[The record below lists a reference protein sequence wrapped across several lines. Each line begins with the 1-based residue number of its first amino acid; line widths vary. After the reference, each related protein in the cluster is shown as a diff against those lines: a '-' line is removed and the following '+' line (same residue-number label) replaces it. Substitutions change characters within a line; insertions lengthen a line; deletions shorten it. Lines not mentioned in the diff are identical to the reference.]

1 MREHET
7 QFTEDDVYALM
18 MDALD
23 GALSEYG
30 YRQLEVGLQL
40 HPALREEWLAWQAV
54 DSLLWQTPMMIP
66 APSVNF
72 TARTLARLP
81 NLRFRR
87 WLTGAVYSVLLMS
100 GILPVIIVA
109 LLSIGWGNVYRLAA
123 VVLDAVGQ
131 LLISLGN
138 QAGQQPAIIGTI
150 LVMIGSITLWS
161 GVYRQLV
168 TEPQTA

>member
-23 GALSEYG
+23 GALSDYG

-40 HPALREEWLAWQAV
+40 HPALQEEWQALRAV
-54 DSLLWQTPMMIP
+54 DSLLQQTPMMIP

-72 TARTLARLP
+72 TTRTLARLP

-87 WLTGAVYSVLLMS
+87 WLTGAVYSILLMS
-100 GILPVIIVA
+100 GILPVIIIA
-109 LLSIGWGNVYRLAA
+109 LLSIGWGNVYQLAA

-131 LLISLGN
+131 LLISLAN

-168 TEPQTA
+168 AEPQTA